1 MLPHTGYSGHLTTIP
16 AAPETDV
23 KRANPPP
30 GRGRKNKK
38 REREK
43 REKRGK
49 RREKRKGKGKEGKER
64 MLGRVCEPLIADLGL
79 EMLTFNDDGLGN
91 RKGRL

>member
-1 MLPHTGYSGHLTTIP
+1 MSISLQLLGPSSWSLAIRLFYF
-16 AAPETDV
+16 
-23 KRANPPP
+23 RANPPP